1 MTRDDRHERMPARTP
16 GTGWPS
22 ATLDPARRDALAQRL
37 LAALRARCPGSRA
50 ELRGSLARET
60 ADPYSDI
67 DLGWIVPDADFDDC
81 AAGAAACLGQVREVV
96 SVRGDPDLQR
106 SSKRR
111 LLFVNFR
118 DLPLFWRVDLEIS
131 AESVAQ
137 DPAYDR
143 DNPQARGDD
152 WSAAASALANA
163 VAAVKA
169 VLRQRPDTARGL
181 LERGLR
187 RVGAQ
192 EVVSGR
198 WQEDVVRLADAAVRQ
213 ESAQRPLADRV
224 VRLATDL
231 LPPGRRASD

>member
-1 MTRDDRHERMPARTP
+1 MTRDDRRARTP
-16 GTGWPS
+16 AQARRAGWGSEP
-22 ATLDPARRDALAQRL
+22 LDPADRDALAQRS

-67 DLGWIVPDADFDDC
+67 DLAWIVPDADFDDC

-96 SVRGDPDLQR
+96 SVRSDPELQR

-131 AESVAQ
+131 AESVAD

-143 DNPQARGDD
+143 DNPLARGDD

-169 VLRQRPDTARGL
+169 VLRQRPDTAWGL

-187 RVGAQ
+187 RVGAPDA
-192 EVVSGR
+192 VTGR
-198 WQEDVVRLADAAVRQ
+198 WQEDVVRLTDAAVRQ
-213 ESAQRPLADRV
+213 EPAQRPLADRV